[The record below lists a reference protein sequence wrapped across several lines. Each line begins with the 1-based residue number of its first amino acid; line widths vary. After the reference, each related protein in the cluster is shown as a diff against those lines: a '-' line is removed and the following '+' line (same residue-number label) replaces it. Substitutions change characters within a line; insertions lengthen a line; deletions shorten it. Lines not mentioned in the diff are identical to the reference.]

1 MILLALDTCDA
12 LGSLAILKDD
22 DVLYAAAHDIPL
34 DYSSWLL
41 PAADVALAAA
51 GLKMPQI
58 EVFAVAAGP
67 GSFTGIRVG
76 LTTVKAWAEV
86 YGARIAAVSR
96 LEAIAQHAAG
106 QSEFVAAFVDAQ
118 RSQVFGAEFRRDRE
132 DHLRLVGEE
141 LVIAPEGFLA
151 HVEEQTGSA
160 AVSWVSMDP
169 EKMTVLPSWRRRAQK
184 GEAVQLCEQVL
195 APTVGRIGRRR
206 ILRGDVKDPLTLDA
220 EYVRRSD
227 AEIFWKGGAKRG
239 A

>member
-1 MILLALDTCDA
+1 MLLLALDTCDA
-12 LGSLAILKDD
+12 RGSLAILKDD
-22 DVLYAAAHDIPL
+22 DVLYAAAHDVPL

-41 PAADVALAAA
+41 PAADAALAAA
-51 GLKMPQI
+51 GLKMPEI

-96 LEAIAQHAAG
+96 LEVIAQHAAG
-106 QSEFVAAFVDAQ
+106 RPEFVAAFVDAQ
-118 RSQVFGAEFRRDRE
+118 RAQVFGAVFRRCGE
-132 DHLRLVGEE
+132 DLALAGEE
-141 LVIAPEGFLA
+141 LVIAPDGFLA
-151 HVEEQTGSA
+151 YVEEQTGAA

-169 EKMTVLPSWRRRAQK
+169 EKITALPSWHRRAQK
-184 GEAVQLCEQVL
+184 GETVQLCEEVL
-195 APTVGRIGRRR
+195 APAVGRLGRRR
-206 ILRGDVKDPLTLDA
+206 ILLGDVKDPLTLDA